1 MVKHAQRIELNC
13 FCGMVDRRNAFSLI
27 SSRDHRQRSSPSR
40 IFDMPPAGFE
50 PVQNLSSGL
59 IEWSAVAN
67 CWRIVWLWLTILCC
81 WRLKGSEV
89 FLKFAP
95 GKMSGAYPYPN
106 PITFLSGFFQHI
118 WKSCNWKKA
127 LFLSFF
133 LFSLDYI
140 IV

>member
-1 MVKHAQRIELNC
+1 MHY
-13 FCGMVDRRNAFSLI
+13 FCGMVDRRKAFSLI

-40 IFDMPPAGFE
+40 ISDMPRAGFE
-50 PVQNLSSGL
+50 PVQKLSSGL
-59 IEWSAVAN
+59 VEWSCTVAN

-81 WRLKGSEV
+81 WRLKDSDV

-95 GKMSGAYPYPN
+95 GKMSGAYLYPN
-106 PITFLSGFFQHI
+106 PITFLPGFFQYL
-118 WKSCNWKKA
+118 WKTCNWKKV

-140 IV
+140 II